1 MPGLPHIIE
10 TTLLVLAAYLLGCG
24 IGYAVHRVLHA
35 ARGTRQVTAVV
46 APVSPGKLAARS
58 RREMTPAARLASAV
72 SPDPVSRPEPVSS
85 PSPSQP
91 RHQIAAKSAGP
102 RPAVLSAPR
111 ANGADDLK
119 QIKGIGPRLEAMLN
133 DLGVYHLDQ
142 IAAWS
147 AANIVW
153 VDRQLAAKGR
163 ISRERWVEQAR
174 AITGLTRLSA

>member
-1 MPGLPHIIE
+1 M
-10 TTLLVLAAYLLGCG
+10 
-24 IGYAVHRVLHA
+24 
-35 ARGTRQVTAVV
+35 
-46 APVSPGKLAARS
+46 
-58 RREMTPAARLASAV
+58 
-72 SPDPVSRPEPVSS
+72 
-85 PSPSQP
+85 
-91 RHQIAAKSAGP
+91 
-102 RPAVLSAPR
+102 LSAPR

-174 AITGLTRLSA
+174 AITSVTRLSA